1 MSSSIGL
8 GGVLC
13 GFTDA
18 PPMDPEVAFA
28 EALQPRNIKF
38 IYSGAVHGLSRDAVL
53 LLARADSLPAWSDWG
68 DYDELIH
75 RLAEILRSKNQ
86 RLNVELF
93 LGQTDFMIGDPGS
106 KGPEWFKT
114 CWEEASHQ
122 DHSPIQ
128 FSSKVVQGADHD
140 AVWSLKWGTPQH
152 VFREIGSPGY
162 FVNSDEHV
170 SRQDALQPLIV

>member
-8 GGVLC
+8 RGVLSS
-13 GFTDA
+13 FTDG
-18 PPMDPEVAFA
+18 PPIDPEVAFA

-38 IYSGAVHGLSRDAVL
+38 IYSGAVHGMSRDAVL
-53 LLARADSLPAWSDWG
+53 LLTRADSLPAWGDWG
-68 DYDELIH
+68 DYNELIP
-75 RLAEILRSKNQ
+75 RLAETLRSKNR

-114 CWEEASHQ
+114 CWEEASQ
-122 DHSPIQ
+122 LEHSPIR

-140 AVWSLKWGTPQH
+140 TVWDLKWGTPQH
-152 VFREIGSPGY
+152 VFRAIGSPGY
-162 FVNSDEHV
+162 SVDSDEHI
-170 SRQDALQPLIV
+170 SRPDAL